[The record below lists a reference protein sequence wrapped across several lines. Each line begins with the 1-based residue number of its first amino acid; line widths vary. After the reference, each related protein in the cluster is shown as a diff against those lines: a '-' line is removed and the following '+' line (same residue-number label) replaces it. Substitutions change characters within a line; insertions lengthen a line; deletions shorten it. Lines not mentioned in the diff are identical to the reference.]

1 MKVFDCFTYMNED
14 VILDLR
20 LNYLNNFVSK
30 FVIVESLF
38 FHNGKRK
45 KLNFDINKFSKFK
58 DKIIYIVLDHEPSD
72 IEIISEQDSEDTK
85 NSKHI
90 LNGMRRD
97 FYQRNYIIKGLNEC
111 NEEDIVLISDIDEI
125 PKIENFNIKNIG
137 NQLIFFKQK
146 IFYYK
151 FNLCSLSVDWF
162 GTRACKKKKLISPQ
176 WLRNMKSKSY
186 SFWRLDVLF
195 SKNKI
200 FKTNIID
207 DGGWHFSFLNYA
219 QEIENKLKNYAHYWE
234 FNLNQLTLE
243 QINERIS
250 NKSSIYNLSVDM
262 KVSKFV
268 SGQKLKIIGLDLL
281 PKYLKKNKDK
291 YSNWLE

>member
-14 VILDLR
+14 VVLDLR

-97 FYQRNYIIKGLNEC
+97 FYQRNYIIKGLN
-111 NEEDIVLISDIDEI
+111 
-125 PKIENFNIKNIG
+125 
-137 NQLIFFKQK
+137 
-146 IFYYK
+146 
-151 FNLCSLSVDWF
+151 
-162 GTRACKKKKLISPQ
+162 
-176 WLRNMKSKSY
+176 
-186 SFWRLDVLF
+186 
-195 SKNKI
+195 
-200 FKTNIID
+200 
-207 DGGWHFSFLNYA
+207 
-219 QEIENKLKNYAHYWE
+219 
-234 FNLNQLTLE
+234 
-243 QINERIS
+243 
-250 NKSSIYNLSVDM
+250 
-262 KVSKFV
+262 
-268 SGQKLKIIGLDLL
+268 
-281 PKYLKKNKDK
+281 
-291 YSNWLE
+291 